1 MEISGKTAI
10 VTGGASGLGE
20 GSVRMLHAEGA
31 NVVIADMNEE
41 TGNAVCKDL
50 GDRTAFALVDVA
62 DTDQVQEGVKSVMD
76 KFGAIHILINCAG
89 GGAGGGGKTVGRTGP
104 LKLDGFKRSIN
115 VNLIG
120 TFDFIRLS
128 AFHMQDNE
136 PNEDGERGVIIN
148 TASIAYQDGQI
159 GQVAYSA
166 AKAGIVGMTLTIAR
180 DMGRSGIRCC
190 TIAPG
195 LFETPAT
202 KLMPEPMRESLRA
215 GAPFP
220 YRFGWPREYAK
231 LAKQIVENS
240 MLNGETIRLDGANRM
255 APR

>member
-1 MEISGKTAI
+1 
-10 VTGGASGLGE
+10 
-20 GSVRMLHAEGA
+20 
-31 NVVIADMNEE
+31 
-41 TGNAVCKDL
+41 
-50 GDRTAFALVDVA
+50 
-62 DTDQVQEGVKSVMD
+62 
-76 KFGAIHILINCAG
+76 
-89 GGAGGGGKTVGRTGP
+89 
-104 LKLDGFKRSIN
+104 
-115 VNLIG
+115 
-120 TFDFIRLS
+120 
-128 AFHMQDNE
+128 MQDNE

-202 KLMPEPMRESLRA
+202 KPMPEPMKEALRA
-215 GAPFP
+215 SAPFP
-220 YRFGWPREYAK
+220 YRFGWPREYAQ

-255 APR
+255 GPR